1 MKNFLIKTTTA
12 IVFSLNISACDL
24 FTMPIVNDKNI
35 TGVWE
40 NTLKSSDSSSIITTL
55 EVKDFKKVKES
66 NYYETYTYSANLKS
80 KLDGTPSD
88 NVKLTTTD
96 INISGEMRDNTA
108 SITDVES
115 EVESITTNSRFE
127 LSKDRTYLTLMPGNI
142 KFKKKK

>member
-12 IVFSLNISACDL
+12 IIFSLNISACDL
-24 FTMPIVNDKNI
+24 FNMAAINEKNI
-35 TGVWE
+35 NGVWE
-40 NTLKSSDSSSIITTL
+40 NTLKSSDNSSILTTL
-55 EVKDFKKVKES
+55 EIKDFKKVKES

-108 SITDVES
+108 YITDVES
-115 EVESITTNSRFE
+115 EVESITTSSKFE
-127 LSKDRTYLTLMPGNI
+127 LSKDHTYLTLIPGNV